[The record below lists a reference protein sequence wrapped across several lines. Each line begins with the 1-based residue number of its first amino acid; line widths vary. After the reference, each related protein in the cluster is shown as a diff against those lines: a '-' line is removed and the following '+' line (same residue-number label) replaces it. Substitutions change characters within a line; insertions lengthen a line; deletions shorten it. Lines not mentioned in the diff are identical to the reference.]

1 MAYLNFKEFE
11 RNKQY
16 WKILVTSQSKKK
28 QNIISN
34 DDLNTSYMFNTERT
48 KDTRAK
54 SPRKSRR
61 GFSVIWMW
69 LLVAGAHT
77 ARPWADRAEGCLT
90 RERRLSWMWS
100 SKGWKFLCMILLR
113 KDSTEQFSRLAG
125 FWKGPSL
132 PWTNSWE
139 TSSLLNSTSS
149 LTFSLVLSIPLPCLL
164 KALQYG
170 PQPPG
175 ATSKLRRSLFC
186 FFSDSLLLYPWS
198 LEPQGG
204 FLEGFETGT
213 WKNHEQLLLTVQT
226 WGLRNRSEPFRTVP
240 ETSAPRKLARKIN
253 SVQRIPGVG
262 RHGQGRAIPDAV
274 VPTWEYESSNLWT
287 HSRTPI
293 CYIEYVFRLNDAGK
307 NPGKNPCKRDLFS
320 SFLWNT
326 YPN

>member
-1 MAYLNFKEFE
+1 M
-11 RNKQY
+11 
-16 WKILVTSQSKKK
+16 ILV
-28 QNIISN
+28 
-34 DDLNTSYMFNTERT
+34 
-48 KDTRAK
+48 
-54 SPRKSRR
+54 
-61 GFSVIWMW
+61 
-69 LLVAGAHT
+69 
-77 ARPWADRAEGCLT
+77 
-90 RERRLSWMWS
+90 
-100 SKGWKFLCMILLR
+100 R
-113 KDSTEQFSRLAG
+113 KDSTEQFSRQAG

-164 KALQYG
+164 KPLQYG

-175 ATSKLRRSLFC
+175 ATSKSRRSLFC

-204 FLEGFETGT
+204 SLEGFETGT
-213 WKNHEQLLLTVQT
+213 WKNQEQLLLTVQT

-240 ETSAPRKLARKIN
+240 ETSAPRKLARKIS

-307 NPGKNPCKRDLFS
+307 NPGKNRVKEICFTQVFDASANTPLPILQVAQTRLIVSNFSFVSWYSLAINICRKYIMKPVVVRNSRQCKPIHAHVTFGCHCLCMYCECNRMHVC
-320 SFLWNT
+320 T
-326 YPN
+326 MYGM